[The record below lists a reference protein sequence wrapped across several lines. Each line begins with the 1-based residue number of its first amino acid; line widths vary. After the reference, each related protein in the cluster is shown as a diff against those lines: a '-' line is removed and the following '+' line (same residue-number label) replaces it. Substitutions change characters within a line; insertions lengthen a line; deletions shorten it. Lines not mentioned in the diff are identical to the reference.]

1 MPEAAPRGDA
11 RPSPSPDPRRAPWT
25 GFALA
30 AAAAVQHLNE
40 RVALDL
46 WMVTH
51 VVGDEQ
57 VVVACA
63 GHWADLAHPGTAF
76 SWPESF
82 CRPMTEQRGPTVAPD
97 VMSVPEYGPLATGV
111 LARVRAYVGVPLEGR
126 DGRFFGTLCAFAG
139 EPRTHTLTNVLDQ
152 VQLVGQMLS
161 TILAS
166 EELAQLRSAD
176 AAEAYALVERDPL
189 TGLANRRGWLSILTR
204 ENERIR
210 RYGSNA
216 SVFVVSLDEVH
227 DTDEGH
233 ALSDGDGRLV
243 QCANVLT
250 SLGRPGD
257 VPARLGGDEFGL
269 MAVECDAACARALR
283 TRLRVNL
290 RTAGVQASAGVA
302 TRRLGEDL
310 METFRRATDVLN
322 REKRLRQRADLG

>member
-1 MPEAAPRGDA
+1 MPQAATCGDV
-11 RPSPSPDPRRAPWT
+11 PPLYPNPRRAPWT

-30 AAAAVQHLNE
+30 AEAAVQHLNE
-40 RVALDL
+40 RVDLDL

-57 VVVACA
+57 IVVASA
-63 GHWADLAHPGTAF
+63 GHWADLAAPGTAF

-97 VMSVPEYGPLATGV
+97 VQAIAEYAELATGV
-111 LARVRAYVGVPLEGR
+111 LARVRAYLGVPLEGR
-126 DGRFFGTLCAFAG
+126 DGRLFGTLCAFAG
-139 EPRTHTLTNVLDQ
+139 EPRKHTLTNVLDQ

-176 AAEAYALVERDPL
+176 AAAAYALAERDSI
-189 TGLANRRGWLSILTR
+189 TGLANRRGWLSTLKR

-210 RYGSNA
+210 RYGSNS
-216 SVFVVSLDEVH
+216 SVLVVSLDDVRSMNAGSELNE
-227 DTDEGH
+227 DD
-233 ALSDGDGRLV
+233 DRLRR
-243 QCANVLT
+243 CADVLA

-257 VPARLGGDEFGL
+257 VAARLGGEEFGL
-269 MAVECDAACARALR
+269 MAVECDAACARSLL

-290 RTAGVQASAGVA
+290 RTAGVQASTGAA

-310 METFRRATDVLN
+310 IETFRRATDVVN
-322 REKRLRQRADLG
+322 REKRLRPHDHLK